1 MADILADDVVRFLRT
16 AGPEGDAVLSEMDD
30 YAEREGFPHVG
41 PEVGGFLRLLVRL
54 TGAER
59 VFEFG
64 SGYGYSAYWFAGA
77 LSEGDEIVLTE
88 VDADEL
94 AMARGYMDRGGF
106 DAEVRYELGD
116 AIETVDGYEGP
127 FDAVLID
134 NEKYRYREA
143 FDAVR
148 EKLAPGSVVIAD
160 NMLVANTVY
169 YDDVGRLL
177 RGESVDATESARG
190 IAAYLERV
198 RSDPDCETSVLPI
211 GEGIAVTHVR

>member
-1 MADILADDVVRFLRT
+1 MSDVLADDVVSFLKT
-16 AGPEGDAVLSEMDD
+16 AGPEGDEVLAEMDA

-41 PEVGGFLRLLVRL
+41 PEVGGFLRLLVRVA
-54 TGAER
+54 GAER
-59 VFEFG
+59 IFEFG

-94 AMARGYMDRGGF
+94 SMAREYMDRGGF
-106 DAEVRYELGD
+106 DADVRYELGD
-116 AIETVDGYEGP
+116 AIETIDSYEGP
-127 FDAVLID
+127 LDAVLID
-134 NEKYRYREA
+134 NEKHRYREA

-148 EKLAPGSVVIAD
+148 EKLAPGAVVIAD
-160 NMLVANTVY
+160 NMLAANTVY
-169 YDDVGRLL
+169 YDDVDRLL
-177 RGESVDATESARG
+177 RGEETDATDSARG
-190 IAAYLERV
+190 VAAYLERV